1 MRQFFTLYRFEIK
14 KIFQKPYVPA
24 LLALSIA
31 LTLFLNVRPLLGEQT
46 VAYVDE
52 QQQFHFEAVSNYEA
66 IQLERRF
73 AREDAGKL
81 LDNEAAWTMQEMN
94 RRYQEIYN
102 QYAPD
107 LTCVLLNHSL
117 VFETLGRTGV
127 NPVAEHIEYPAD
139 YAYQSLERGREEEFS
154 SQLLSQE
161 EIAYW
166 EREGTRLT
174 TPFVMEYTGGWRGI
188 LEKASWLNLMAL
200 VFALISLCSSFS
212 DDDAYKTRPLL
223 ASAAHSRMPLTLA
236 RLAAGVS
243 LACGCVLLLFGLT
256 AAIQFFVHGAG
267 GAQMPIQLLLFG
279 LTAAIQ
285 FFVHGAGGAQ
295 MPIQLLKLKPDQRG
309 IGDAH
314 LSYICRDMTAGQSVL
329 VTVGMSLLIAL
340 FAGALSMLLSKLLRR
355 GVPAL
360 ALPLGL
366 LLLSMIFEPPFYY
379 YDRVRAQIWSYM
391 PFLADERLVSL
402 GGVQLDC
409 IPVSVLLYGGLAAVA
424 LVTCIWLCKARA
436 VDKM

>member
-1 MRQFFTLYRFEIK
+1 MRQFFTLYRFELK
-14 KIFQKPYVPA
+14 KLFQKPYVPA

-117 VFETLGRTGV
+117 VFETLGRTRV

-267 GAQMPIQLLLFG
+267 GAQMPIQLLELES
-279 LTAAIQ
+279 
-285 FFVHGAGGAQ
+285 
-295 MPIQLLKLKPDQRG
+295 DQKG
-309 IGDAH
+309 IGDVY
-314 LSYICRDMTAGQSVL
+314 LSNSCRDMTAGQAVL

-355 GVPAL
+355 AVPAL

-391 PFLADERLVSL
+391 PIQRLYQTFLADERLVSL

-424 LVTCIWLCKARA
+424 LVTCIWLCKAHA

>member
-73 AREDAGKL
+73 AREDAGKP
-81 LDNEAAWTMQEMN
+81 LDNEAVWTMQEMN

-127 NPVAEHIEYPAD
+127 NPVAEHIEYPVD
-139 YAYQSLERGREEEFS
+139 YAYQNLERGREEEFS

-267 GAQMPIQLLLFG
+267 GAQMPIQLLELES
-279 LTAAIQ
+279 
-285 FFVHGAGGAQ
+285 
-295 MPIQLLKLKPDQRG
+295 DQRG

-314 LSYICRDMTAGQSVL
+314 LSYICRDMTAGQAVL
-329 VTVGMSLLIAL
+329 VTAGMSLLIAL

-391 PFLADERLVSL
+391 PIQRLYQTFLADERLVSL

-409 IPVSVLLYGGLAAVA
+409 IPVSVLLYGGLAAAA

>member
-73 AREDAGKL
+73 AREDAGKP
-81 LDNEAAWTMQEMN
+81 LDNEAVWTMQEMN
-94 RRYQEIYN
+94 RRYQEVYN

-139 YAYQSLERGREEEFS
+139 YAYQNLERGRKEEFS
-154 SQLLSQE
+154 NQLLSQD

-267 GAQMPIQLLLFG
+267 GAQMPIQLLELES
-279 LTAAIQ
+279 
-285 FFVHGAGGAQ
+285 
-295 MPIQLLKLKPDQRG
+295 DQKG
-309 IGDAH
+309 IGDVY
-314 LSYICRDMTAGQSVL
+314 LSNSCRDMTAGQAVL

-391 PFLADERLVSL
+391 PIQRLYQTFLADERLVSL

>member
-1 MRQFFTLYRFEIK
+1 MRQFFTLYRFELK
-14 KIFQKPYVPA
+14 KIFQKRYVPA

-52 QQQFHFEAVSNYEA
+52 QQQFHFETVSNYEA

-73 AREDAGKL
+73 AREDAGKP
-81 LDNEAAWTMQEMN
+81 LDNEAVWTMQEMN

-127 NPVAEHIEYPAD
+127 NPVAEHIEYPVD
-139 YAYQSLERGREEEFS
+139 YAYQNLERGREEEFS

-188 LEKASWLNLMAL
+188 LEKANWLNLMVL
-200 VFALISLCSSFS
+200 VFALVSLCSSFS

-267 GAQMPIQLLLFG
+267 GAQMPIQLLE
-279 LTAAIQ
+279 
-285 FFVHGAGGAQ
+285 
-295 MPIQLLKLKPDQRG
+295 LKPDQRG

-314 LSYICRDMTAGQSVL
+314 LSYICRDMTAGQAVL
-329 VTVGMSLLIAL
+329 VTAGMSLLIAL

-391 PFLADERLVSL
+391 PIQRLYQTFLADERLVSL

-409 IPVSVLLYGGLAAVA
+409 IFVSAILYGGLAVIA
-424 LVTCIWLCKARA
+424 LATCIWLCKTRA
-436 VDKM
+436 VDRK

>member
-24 LLALSIA
+24 LLALCIA
-31 LTLFLNVRPLLGEQT
+31 LTVFLNVRPLLGEQT

-73 AREDAGKL
+73 AREDAGKP
-81 LDNEAAWTMQEMN
+81 LDNEAVWTMQEMN

-127 NPVAEHIEYPAD
+127 NPVAEHIEYPVD

-256 AAIQFFVHGAG
+256 TAIQFFVHGAG
-267 GAQMPIQLLLFG
+267 GAQMPIQLLE
-279 LTAAIQ
+279 
-285 FFVHGAGGAQ
+285 
-295 MPIQLLKLKPDQRG
+295 LKPDQRG

-314 LSYICRDMTAGQSVL
+314 LSYICRDMTAGQAVL

-391 PFLADERLVSL
+391 PIQRLYQTFLADERLVSL

>member
-267 GAQMPIQLLLFG
+267 GAQMPIQLLELES
-279 LTAAIQ
+279 
-285 FFVHGAGGAQ
+285 
-295 MPIQLLKLKPDQRG
+295 DQRG
-309 IGDAH
+309 IGDVH
-314 LSYICRDMTAGQSVL
+314 LSYSCRDMTAGQAVL
-329 VTVGMSLLIAL
+329 ATAGMSLLIAL

-391 PFLADERLVSL
+391 PIQRLYQTFLADERLVSL

>member
-1 MRQFFTLYRFEIK
+1 MRHFFTLYRFEIK

-73 AREDAGKL
+73 AREDAGKP
-81 LDNEAAWTMQEMN
+81 LDNEAVWTMQEMN

-127 NPVAEHIEYPAD
+127 NPVAEHIEYPVD
-139 YAYQSLERGREEEFS
+139 YAYQNLERGREEEFS

-174 TPFVMEYTGGWRGI
+174 TPFVMEYAGGWQGI

-267 GAQMPIQLLLFG
+267 GAQMPIQLL
-279 LTAAIQ
+279 
-285 FFVHGAGGAQ
+285 
-295 MPIQLLKLKPDQRG
+295 KLKPDQRG
-309 IGDAH
+309 IGDVH
-314 LSYICRDMTAGQSVL
+314 LSYSCRDMTAGQAVL
-329 VTVGMSLLIAL
+329 VTAGMSLLIAL
-340 FAGALSMLLSKLLRR
+340 FAGALSMLLSKMLRR

-391 PFLADERLVSL
+391 PIQRLYQTFLADERLVSL

-409 IPVSVLLYGGLAAVA
+409 IPVSVLLYGGLAAAA

>member
-117 VFETLGRTGV
+117 VFETLGQTGV

-267 GAQMPIQLLLFG
+267 GAQMPIQLLELES
-279 LTAAIQ
+279 
-285 FFVHGAGGAQ
+285 
-295 MPIQLLKLKPDQRG
+295 DQRG
-309 IGDAH
+309 IGDVH
-314 LSYICRDMTAGQSVL
+314 LSYSCRDMTAGQAVL

-379 YDRVRAQIWSYM
+379 YDQVRAQIWSYM
-391 PFLADERLVSL
+391 PIQRLYQTFLADERLVSL

>member
-24 LLALSIA
+24 LLALCIA
-31 LTLFLNVRPLLGEQT
+31 LTVFLNVRPLLGEQT

-52 QQQFHFEAVSNYEA
+52 QQQFHFETVSNYEA

-73 AREDAGKL
+73 AREDAGKP
-81 LDNEAAWTMQEMN
+81 LDNEAVWTMQEMN

-127 NPVAEHIEYPAD
+127 NPVAEHIEYPVD
-139 YAYQSLERGREEEFS
+139 YAYQNLERGREEEFS

-267 GAQMPIQLLLFG
+267 GAQMPIQLLE
-279 LTAAIQ
+279 
-285 FFVHGAGGAQ
+285 
-295 MPIQLLKLKPDQRG
+295 LKPDQRG

-314 LSYICRDMTAGQSVL
+314 LSYICRDMTAGQAVL

-391 PFLADERLVSL
+391 PIQRLYQTFLADERLVSL

>member
-73 AREDAGKL
+73 AREDAGKP
-81 LDNEAAWTMQEMN
+81 LDNEAVWTMQEMN

-267 GAQMPIQLLLFG
+267 GAQMPIQLLELES
-279 LTAAIQ
+279 
-285 FFVHGAGGAQ
+285 
-295 MPIQLLKLKPDQRG
+295 DQRG
-309 IGDAH
+309 IGDVH
-314 LSYICRDMTAGQSVL
+314 LSYSCRDMTAGQAVL

-391 PFLADERLVSL
+391 PIQRLYQTFLADERLVSL

>member
-256 AAIQFFVHGAG
+256 AAIQFFVYGAG
-267 GAQMPIQLLLFG
+267 GAQMPIQLLELES
-279 LTAAIQ
+279 
-285 FFVHGAGGAQ
+285 
-295 MPIQLLKLKPDQRG
+295 DQRG
-309 IGDAH
+309 IGDVH
-314 LSYICRDMTAGQSVL
+314 LSYSCRDMTAGQAVL

-391 PFLADERLVSL
+391 PIQRLYQTFLADERLVSL

>member
-24 LLALSIA
+24 LLALSTA

-52 QQQFHFEAVSNYEA
+52 QQQFHFETVSNYEA

-73 AREDAGKL
+73 AREDAGKP
-81 LDNEAAWTMQEMN
+81 LDNEAVWTMQEMN

-174 TPFVMEYTGGWRGI
+174 TPFVMEYTGGWQGI

-267 GAQMPIQLLLFG
+267 GAQMPIQLLE
-279 LTAAIQ
+279 
-285 FFVHGAGGAQ
+285 
-295 MPIQLLKLKPDQRG
+295 LKPDQRG
-309 IGDAH
+309 IGDVH
-314 LSYICRDMTAGQSVL
+314 LSYSCRDMTAGQAVL

-391 PFLADERLVSL
+391 PIQRLYQTFLADERLVTL

-409 IPVSVLLYGGLAAVA
+409 IPVSVLLYGGLAAAA

>member
-1 MRQFFTLYRFEIK
+1 MRQFFTLYRFELK
-14 KIFQKPYVPA
+14 KLFQKPYVPA

-73 AREDAGKL
+73 AREDAGKP
-81 LDNEAAWTMQEMN
+81 LDNEAVWTMQEMN

-267 GAQMPIQLLLFG
+267 GAQMPIQLL
-279 LTAAIQ
+279 
-285 FFVHGAGGAQ
+285 
-295 MPIQLLKLKPDQRG
+295 KLKPDQRG

-314 LSYICRDMTAGQSVL
+314 LSYICRDMTAGQAVL

-340 FAGALSMLLSKLLRR
+340 FAGTLSMLLSKLLRR

-391 PFLADERLVSL
+391 PIQRLYQTFLADERLVSL

-409 IPVSVLLYGGLAAVA
+409 IPVSVLLYGGLAAAA

>member
-24 LLALSIA
+24 LLALCIA
-31 LTLFLNVRPLLGEQT
+31 LTVFLNVRPLLGEQT

-73 AREDAGKL
+73 AREDAGKP
-81 LDNEAAWTMQEMN
+81 LDNEAVWTMQEMN

-127 NPVAEHIEYPAD
+127 NPVAEHIEYPVD
-139 YAYQSLERGREEEFS
+139 YAYQNLERGREEEFS

-267 GAQMPIQLLLFG
+267 GAQMPIQLLELES
-279 LTAAIQ
+279 
-285 FFVHGAGGAQ
+285 
-295 MPIQLLKLKPDQRG
+295 DQRG
-309 IGDAH
+309 IGDVH
-314 LSYICRDMTAGQSVL
+314 LSYSCRDMTAGQAVL

-391 PFLADERLVSL
+391 PIQRLYQTFLADERLVSL

>member
-52 QQQFHFEAVSNYEA
+52 QQQFHFETVSNYEA

-73 AREDAGKL
+73 AREDAGKP
-81 LDNEAAWTMQEMN
+81 LDNEAVWTMQEMN

-139 YAYQSLERGREEEFS
+139 YAYQNLERGREEEFS

-267 GAQMPIQLLLFG
+267 GAQMPIQLLELES
-279 LTAAIQ
+279 
-285 FFVHGAGGAQ
+285 
-295 MPIQLLKLKPDQRG
+295 DQRG
-309 IGDAH
+309 IGDVH
-314 LSYICRDMTAGQSVL
+314 LSYSCRDMTAGQAVL

-391 PFLADERLVSL
+391 PIQRLYQTFLADERLVSL
-402 GGVQLDC
+402 GGMQLDC
-409 IPVSVLLYGGLAAVA
+409 IFVSAILYGGLAVIA
-424 LVTCIWLCKARA
+424 LATCIWLCKTRA
-436 VDKM
+436 VDRK

>member
-52 QQQFHFEAVSNYEA
+52 QQQFHFETVSNYEA

-73 AREDAGKL
+73 AREDAGKP
-81 LDNEAAWTMQEMN
+81 LDNEAVWTMQEMN

-174 TPFVMEYTGGWRGI
+174 TPFVMEYTGGWQGI

-267 GAQMPIQLLLFG
+267 GAQMPIQLLELES
-279 LTAAIQ
+279 
-285 FFVHGAGGAQ
+285 
-295 MPIQLLKLKPDQRG
+295 DQKG
-309 IGDAH
+309 IGDVY
-314 LSYICRDMTAGQSVL
+314 LSNSCRDMTAGQAVL

-391 PFLADERLVSL
+391 PIQRLYQTFLADERLVSL

>member
-66 IQLERRF
+66 IQLERCF
-73 AREDAGKL
+73 AREDAGKP
-81 LDNEAAWTMQEMN
+81 LDNEEVWTMQEMN

-267 GAQMPIQLLLFG
+267 GAQMPIQLLELES
-279 LTAAIQ
+279 
-285 FFVHGAGGAQ
+285 
-295 MPIQLLKLKPDQRG
+295 DQRG
-309 IGDAH
+309 IGDVH
-314 LSYICRDMTAGQSVL
+314 LSYSCRDMTAGQAVL

-391 PFLADERLVSL
+391 PIQRLYQTFLADERLVSL

-409 IPVSVLLYGGLAAVA
+409 IPVSVLLYGGLAAAA
-424 LVTCIWLCKARA
+424 LVTCVWLCKVRA
-436 VDKM
+436 VDKT

>member
-24 LLALSIA
+24 LLALCIA
-31 LTLFLNVRPLLGEQT
+31 LTVFLNVRPLLGEQT

-73 AREDAGKL
+73 AREDAGKP
-81 LDNEAAWTMQEMN
+81 LDNEAVWTMQEMN

-127 NPVAEHIEYPAD
+127 NPVAEHIEYPVD

-267 GAQMPIQLLLFG
+267 GAQMPIQLLELES
-279 LTAAIQ
+279 
-285 FFVHGAGGAQ
+285 
-295 MPIQLLKLKPDQRG
+295 DQRG
-309 IGDAH
+309 IGDVH
-314 LSYICRDMTAGQSVL
+314 LSYSCRDMTAGQAVL

-340 FAGALSMLLSKLLRR
+340 FAGALSMLLSKMLRR

-391 PFLADERLVSL
+391 PIQRLYQTFLADERLVSL

>member
-1 MRQFFTLYRFEIK
+1 MRQFFTLYRFELK
-14 KIFQKPYVPA
+14 KLFQKPYVPA

-267 GAQMPIQLLLFG
+267 GAQMPIQLLELES
-279 LTAAIQ
+279 
-285 FFVHGAGGAQ
+285 
-295 MPIQLLKLKPDQRG
+295 DQRG
-309 IGDAH
+309 IGDVH
-314 LSYICRDMTAGQSVL
+314 LSYSCRDMTAGQAVL

-391 PFLADERLVSL
+391 PIQRLYQTFLADERLVSL

-409 IPVSVLLYGGLAAVA
+409 IPMSVLLYGGLAAVA

>member
-107 LTCVLLNHSL
+107 LTCILLNHSL

-267 GAQMPIQLLLFG
+267 GAQMPIQLLE
-279 LTAAIQ
+279 
-285 FFVHGAGGAQ
+285 
-295 MPIQLLKLKPDQRG
+295 LKPDQRG

-314 LSYICRDMTAGQSVL
+314 LSYICRDMTAGQAVL

-391 PFLADERLVSL
+391 PIQRLYQTFLADERLVSL

-409 IPVSVLLYGGLAAVA
+409 IPVSVLLYGGLAAIA

>member
-1 MRQFFTLYRFEIK
+1 MRQFFTLYRFELK
-14 KIFQKPYVPA
+14 KIFQKWYVPA
-24 LLALSIA
+24 LLALCIA
-31 LTLFLNVRPLLGEQT
+31 STIFLNVRPLLDEQT

-52 QQQFHFEAVSNYEA
+52 QQQFHFEAVINYEA

-73 AREDAGKL
+73 AREDAGKP
-81 LDNEAAWTMQEMN
+81 LDNEAVWTMQEMN

-267 GAQMPIQLLLFG
+267 GAQMPIQLL
-279 LTAAIQ
+279 
-285 FFVHGAGGAQ
+285 
-295 MPIQLLKLKPDQRG
+295 KLKPDQRG
-309 IGDAH
+309 IGDVY
-314 LSYICRDMTAGQSVL
+314 LSNSCRDMTAGQAVL

-355 GVPAL
+355 AVPAL

-391 PFLADERLVSL
+391 PIQRLYQTFLADERLVSL

-409 IPVSVLLYGGLAAVA
+409 IPVSVLLYGGLAAAA
-424 LVTCIWLCKARA
+424 LVTCVWLCKVHA

>member
-1 MRQFFTLYRFEIK
+1 MRQFFTLYRFELK
-14 KIFQKPYVPA
+14 KLFQKPYVPA
-24 LLALSIA
+24 LLALCIA
-31 LTLFLNVRPLLGEQT
+31 STIFLNVRPLLDEQT

-107 LTCVLLNHSL
+107 LTCILLNHSL

-127 NPVAEHIEYPAD
+127 NPVAEHIEYPVD

-256 AAIQFFVHGAG
+256 TAIQFFVHGAG
-267 GAQMPIQLLLFG
+267 GAQMPIQLLELES
-279 LTAAIQ
+279 
-285 FFVHGAGGAQ
+285 
-295 MPIQLLKLKPDQRG
+295 DQRG
-309 IGDAH
+309 IGDVH
-314 LSYICRDMTAGQSVL
+314 LSYSCRDMTAGQAVL

-391 PFLADERLVSL
+391 PIQRLYQTFLADERLVSL

-409 IPVSVLLYGGLAAVA
+409 IPVSVLLYGGLAAIA

>member
-24 LLALSIA
+24 LLALCIA
-31 LTLFLNVRPLLGEQT
+31 LTVFLNVRPLLGEQT

-73 AREDAGKL
+73 AREDAGKP
-81 LDNEAAWTMQEMN
+81 LDNEAVWTMQEMN

-117 VFETLGRTGV
+117 VFETLGRTRV

-139 YAYQSLERGREEEFS
+139 YAYQNLERGREEEFS

-256 AAIQFFVHGAG
+256 TAIQFFVHGAG
-267 GAQMPIQLLLFG
+267 GAQMPIQLLE
-279 LTAAIQ
+279 
-285 FFVHGAGGAQ
+285 
-295 MPIQLLKLKPDQRG
+295 LKPDQRG

-314 LSYICRDMTAGQSVL
+314 LSYICRDMTAGQAVL

-391 PFLADERLVSL
+391 PIQRLYQTFLADERLVSL

>member
-1 MRQFFTLYRFEIK
+1 MRQFFTLYRFELK
-14 KIFQKPYVPA
+14 KLFQKPYVPA
-24 LLALSIA
+24 LLALCIA
-31 LTLFLNVRPLLGEQT
+31 STIFLNVRPLLDEQT

-256 AAIQFFVHGAG
+256 TAIQFFVHGAG
-267 GAQMPIQLLLFG
+267 GAQMPIQLLE
-279 LTAAIQ
+279 
-285 FFVHGAGGAQ
+285 
-295 MPIQLLKLKPDQRG
+295 LKPDQRG

-314 LSYICRDMTAGQSVL
+314 LSYICRDMTAGQAVL

-391 PFLADERLVSL
+391 PIQRLYQTFLADERLVSL

>member
-52 QQQFHFEAVSNYEA
+52 QQQFHFETVSNYEA

-73 AREDAGKL
+73 AREDAGKP
-81 LDNEAAWTMQEMN
+81 LDNEAVWTMQEMN

-267 GAQMPIQLLLFG
+267 GAQMPIQLLELES
-279 LTAAIQ
+279 
-285 FFVHGAGGAQ
+285 
-295 MPIQLLKLKPDQRG
+295 DQRG
-309 IGDAH
+309 IGDVH
-314 LSYICRDMTAGQSVL
+314 LSYSCRDMTAGQAVL

-391 PFLADERLVSL
+391 PIQRLYQTFLADERLVSL

>member
-73 AREDAGKL
+73 AREDAGKP
-81 LDNEAAWTMQEMN
+81 LDNEAVWTMQEMN

-127 NPVAEHIEYPAD
+127 NPVAEHIEYPVD
-139 YAYQSLERGREEEFS
+139 YAYQNLERGREEEFS

-267 GAQMPIQLLLFG
+267 GAQMPIQLLE
-279 LTAAIQ
+279 
-285 FFVHGAGGAQ
+285 
-295 MPIQLLKLKPDQRG
+295 LKPDQRG

-314 LSYICRDMTAGQSVL
+314 LSYICRDMTAGQAVL

-391 PFLADERLVSL
+391 PIQRLYQTFLADERLVSL

>member
-127 NPVAEHIEYPAD
+127 NPVAEHIEYPVD
-139 YAYQSLERGREEEFS
+139 YAYQNLERGREEEFS

-267 GAQMPIQLLLFG
+267 GAQMPIQLLE
-279 LTAAIQ
+279 
-285 FFVHGAGGAQ
+285 
-295 MPIQLLKLKPDQRG
+295 LKPDQRG

-314 LSYICRDMTAGQSVL
+314 LSYICRDMTAGQAVL

-391 PFLADERLVSL
+391 PIQRLYQTFLADERLVSL

>member
-117 VFETLGRTGV
+117 VFETLGRTRV

-267 GAQMPIQLLLFG
+267 GAQMPIQLLELES
-279 LTAAIQ
+279 
-285 FFVHGAGGAQ
+285 
-295 MPIQLLKLKPDQRG
+295 DQKG
-309 IGDAH
+309 IGDVY
-314 LSYICRDMTAGQSVL
+314 LSNSCRDMTAGQAVL

-355 GVPAL
+355 AVPAL

-391 PFLADERLVSL
+391 PIQRLYQTFLADERLVSL

-424 LVTCIWLCKARA
+424 LVTCIWLCKAHA

>member
-1 MRQFFTLYRFEIK
+1 MRQFFTLYRFELK
-14 KIFQKPYVPA
+14 KLFQKPYVPA

-267 GAQMPIQLLLFG
+267 GAQMPIQLLELES
-279 LTAAIQ
+279 
-285 FFVHGAGGAQ
+285 
-295 MPIQLLKLKPDQRG
+295 DQRG
-309 IGDAH
+309 IGDVH
-314 LSYICRDMTAGQSVL
+314 LSYSCRDMTAGQAVL

-355 GVPAL
+355 AVPAL

-391 PFLADERLVSL
+391 PIQRLYQTFLADERLVSL

-424 LVTCIWLCKARA
+424 LVTCVWLCKARA

>member
-73 AREDAGKL
+73 AREDAGKP
-81 LDNEAAWTMQEMN
+81 LDNEAVWTMQEMN

-117 VFETLGRTGV
+117 VFETLGRTRV

-139 YAYQSLERGREEEFS
+139 YAYQSLERGREGEFS

-267 GAQMPIQLLLFG
+267 GAQMPIQLLELES
-279 LTAAIQ
+279 
-285 FFVHGAGGAQ
+285 
-295 MPIQLLKLKPDQRG
+295 DQRG
-309 IGDAH
+309 IGDVH
-314 LSYICRDMTAGQSVL
+314 LSYSCRDMTAGQAVL
-329 VTVGMSLLIAL
+329 VTAGMSLLIAL

-391 PFLADERLVSL
+391 PIQRLYQTFLADERLVSL

-409 IPVSVLLYGGLAAVA
+409 IAVSVLLYGGLAAVT
-424 LVTCIWLCKARA
+424 LVTRIWLCKARA

>member
-1 MRQFFTLYRFEIK
+1 MRQFFTLYRFE
-14 KIFQKPYVPA
+14 IFQKPYVPA

-31 LTLFLNVRPLLGEQT
+31 LALFLNVRPLLGEQT

-73 AREDAGKL
+73 AREDAGKP
-81 LDNEAAWTMQEMN
+81 LDNEAAWAMQEMN

-102 QYAPD
+102 QYA
-107 LTCVLLNHSL
+107 
-117 VFETLGRTGV
+117 
-127 NPVAEHIEYPAD
+127 PAD

-267 GAQMPIQLLLFG
+267 GAQMPIQLLELES
-279 LTAAIQ
+279 
-285 FFVHGAGGAQ
+285 
-295 MPIQLLKLKPDQRG
+295 DQKG
-309 IGDAH
+309 IGDVY
-314 LSYICRDMTAGQSVL
+314 LSNSCRDMTAGQAVL

-391 PFLADERLVSL
+391 PIQRLYQTFLADERLVSL

>member
-52 QQQFHFEAVSNYEA
+52 QQQLHFETVSNYEA

-73 AREDAGKL
+73 AREDAGKP
-81 LDNEAAWTMQEMN
+81 LDNEAVWTMQEMN

-117 VFETLGRTGV
+117 VFETLGRTRV

-200 VFALISLCSSFS
+200 VFALICLCSSFS

-236 RLAAGVS
+236 RLAVGVS

-267 GAQMPIQLLLFG
+267 GAQMPIQLLELES
-279 LTAAIQ
+279 
-285 FFVHGAGGAQ
+285 
-295 MPIQLLKLKPDQRG
+295 DQKG
-309 IGDAH
+309 IGDVY
-314 LSYICRDMTAGQSVL
+314 LSNSCRDMTAGQAVL

-340 FAGALSMLLSKLLRR
+340 FAGALSMLLSKMLRR

-391 PFLADERLVSL
+391 PIQRLYQTFLADERLVSL

-409 IPVSVLLYGGLAAVA
+409 IPVSVLLYGGLAAAA

>member
-24 LLALSIA
+24 LLALCIA
-31 LTLFLNVRPLLGEQT
+31 LTVFLNVRPLLGEQT

-52 QQQFHFEAVSNYEA
+52 QQQFHFETVSNYEA

-73 AREDAGKL
+73 AREDAGKP
-81 LDNEAAWTMQEMN
+81 LDNEAVWTMQEMN

-117 VFETLGRTGV
+117 VFETLGRTRV

-267 GAQMPIQLLLFG
+267 GAQMPIQLLELES
-279 LTAAIQ
+279 
-285 FFVHGAGGAQ
+285 
-295 MPIQLLKLKPDQRG
+295 DQRG
-309 IGDAH
+309 IGDVY
-314 LSYICRDMTAGQSVL
+314 LSCSCRDMTAGHAVL

-355 GVPAL
+355 AVPAL

-391 PFLADERLVSL
+391 PIQRLYQTFLADERLVSL

-409 IPVSVLLYGGLAAVA
+409 IPVSVLLYGGLAAAA
-424 LVTCIWLCKARA
+424 LVTCVWLCKARA

>member
-267 GAQMPIQLLLFG
+267 GAQMPIQLLE
-279 LTAAIQ
+279 
-285 FFVHGAGGAQ
+285 
-295 MPIQLLKLKPDQRG
+295 LKPDQRG

-314 LSYICRDMTAGQSVL
+314 LSYICRDMTAGQAVL

-340 FAGALSMLLSKLLRR
+340 FAGALSMLLSKMLRR

-391 PFLADERLVSL
+391 PIQRLYQTFLADERLVSL

-409 IPVSVLLYGGLAAVA
+409 IPVSVLLYGGLAAIA

>member
-52 QQQFHFEAVSNYEA
+52 QQQFHFETVSNYEA

-73 AREDAGKL
+73 AREDAGKP
-81 LDNEAAWTMQEMN
+81 LDNEAVWTMQEMN

-127 NPVAEHIEYPAD
+127 NPVAEHIEYPVD
-139 YAYQSLERGREEEFS
+139 YAYQNLERGREEEFS

-267 GAQMPIQLLLFG
+267 GAQMPIQLLE
-279 LTAAIQ
+279 
-285 FFVHGAGGAQ
+285 
-295 MPIQLLKLKPDQRG
+295 LKPDQKG
-309 IGDAH
+309 IGDVY
-314 LSYICRDMTAGQSVL
+314 LSNSCRDMTAGQAVL

-391 PFLADERLVSL
+391 PIQRLYQTFLADERLVSL

>member
-24 LLALSIA
+24 LLALCIA
-31 LTLFLNVRPLLGEQT
+31 LTVFLNVRPLLGEQT

-73 AREDAGKL
+73 AREDAGKP
-81 LDNEAAWTMQEMN
+81 LDNEAVWTMQEMN

-256 AAIQFFVHGAG
+256 TAIQFFVHGAG
-267 GAQMPIQLLLFG
+267 GAQMPIQLLE
-279 LTAAIQ
+279 
-285 FFVHGAGGAQ
+285 
-295 MPIQLLKLKPDQRG
+295 LKPDQRG

-314 LSYICRDMTAGQSVL
+314 LSYICRDMTAGQAVL

-391 PFLADERLVSL
+391 PIQRLYQTFLADERLVSL

-409 IPVSVLLYGGLAAVA
+409 IPVSVLLYGGHAAAA
-424 LVTCIWLCKARA
+424 LVTCVWLCKVHA

>member
-1 MRQFFTLYRFEIK
+1 MRQFFTLYRFELK
-14 KIFQKPYVPA
+14 KLFQKPYVPA

-107 LTCVLLNHSL
+107 LTCILLNHSL

-267 GAQMPIQLLLFG
+267 GAQMPIQLLELES
-279 LTAAIQ
+279 
-285 FFVHGAGGAQ
+285 
-295 MPIQLLKLKPDQRG
+295 DQRG
-309 IGDAH
+309 IGDVH
-314 LSYICRDMTAGQSVL
+314 LSYSCRDMTAGQAVL

-391 PFLADERLVSL
+391 PIQRLYQTFLADERLVSL

-409 IPVSVLLYGGLAAVA
+409 IPVSVLLYGGLAAIA

>member
-117 VFETLGRTGV
+117 VFETLGRTRV

-267 GAQMPIQLLLFG
+267 GAQMPIQLLELES
-279 LTAAIQ
+279 
-285 FFVHGAGGAQ
+285 
-295 MPIQLLKLKPDQRG
+295 DQKG
-309 IGDAH
+309 IGDVY
-314 LSYICRDMTAGQSVL
+314 LSNSCRDMTAGQAVL

-340 FAGALSMLLSKLLRR
+340 FAGALSMLLSKMLRR

-391 PFLADERLVSL
+391 PIQRLYQTFLADERLVSL

-409 IPVSVLLYGGLAAVA
+409 IPVSVLLYGGLAAAA